1 MKIDITSKQ
10 VVVGVESSSASKLQ
24 QNNAK
29 ILFGRNAAKVLKAL
43 EVYSK
48 EKMLDE
54 DAVDGIK
61 LMLLASKSKN
71 TELLEKFAQSSPGKK
86 LASNCLKLANAKTP
100 AAMFAA
106 IKSIKGT
113 KGLNKIVADVVEN
126 MPLKLPNQ
134 RTSNRTGSKRPMR
147 QARVTRK
154 SHNKKV
160 KSPSVEVAG
169 IPMSREFA
177 MGMPVNVMN
186 LLESLITPALAKRIT
201 KTAEEGEGVSMR
213 GLGYAKIK
221 RLIDAMPDSMLVPGE
236 VPDFVS
242 SDETG
247 AVTAIGVG
255 DSGEYLGYYA
265 PKDKSAMFRVVVY
278 RDGFSE
284 SGIVS
289 IES

>member
-1 MKIDITSKQ
+1 MKIDITNKSAD
-10 VVVGVESSSASKLQ
+10 VESTSASKLQ

-29 ILFGRNAAKVLKAL
+29 ILFGRNAVKVLKAL
-43 EVYSK
+43 EGYSK

-61 LMLLASKSKN
+61 LMLLATKSKD
-71 TELLEKFAQSSPGKK
+71 TELLEKFAKSSPGKK
-86 LASNCLKLANAKTP
+86 LTSNCLKLANAKTP

-113 KGLNKIVADVVEN
+113 KGLNKIVSDVVEN
-126 MPLKLPNQ
+126 MPLKLPKQ
-134 RTSNRTGSKRPMR
+134 RTSTRPASKRPMR
-147 QARVTRK
+147 QARITRK
-154 SHNKKV
+154 PAAPA
-160 KSPSVEVAG
+160 KSTSQSIEIAG
-169 IPMSREFA
+169 IPMSRDFA

-186 LLESLITPALAKRIT
+186 LLESMITPTLAKRIT
-201 KTAEEGEGVSMR
+201 KVAEEGEGVSMR

-265 PKDKSAMFRVVVY
+265 PKDKSAMFRVVVLA
-278 RDGFSE
+278 DGFRE

-289 IES
+289 LES

>member
-1 MKIDITSKQ
+1 MKIDITNKAAD
-10 VVVGVESSSASKLQ
+10 VESTSASKLQ

-29 ILFGRNAAKVLKAL
+29 IMFGRNALKVLKAL

-48 EKMLDE
+48 EKILDE

-61 LMLLASKSKN
+61 LMLLATKSKD

-126 MPLKLPNQ
+126 MPLKLPKQ

-154 SHNKKV
+154 PAAPA
-160 KSPSVEVAG
+160 KSTSQSIEIAG

-177 MGMPVNVMN
+177 MSMPVNVIDM
-186 LLESLITPALAKRIT
+186 LQTMITPALAKKIM
-201 KTAEEGEGVSMR
+201 KAAKPGVGENIR
-213 GLGYAKIK
+213 GLGYAKLK
-221 RLIDAMPDSMLVPGE
+221 KLVDAMPEDMK
-236 VPDFVS
+236 
-242 SDETG
+242 ETG
-247 AVTAIGVG
+247 NLPDWIEDDDPKSVTSFGVG
-255 DSGEYLGYYA
+255 DSGEITGYYSPA
-265 PKDKSAMFRVVVY
+265 LKSAEFRVVV
-278 RDGFSE
+278 RADGFNE
-284 SGIVS
+284 SGVVS
-289 IES
+289 IWS